1 MAGVADFL
9 KRIDATVAAPVPP
22 RVGVQWQSSKRAR
35 EGVSPITMQINPNQV
50 QFQQNKRIQ
59 KQDTINGTVYFHFS
73 NQFGQN
79 NDILTLTIS
88 GTTGNIDPRAFDR
101 QVVSGPDITIDLDRT
116 GAKNKVLAW
125 ASLYQMT
132 LEPILDIDAGRPNLV
147 TMMYASTLFPKPI
160 SFTGFFN
167 NVMQFTESAQD
178 PFQRQWS
185 LQFVVQ
191 RTEPSLSEFSK
202 YIQQNI
208 LSRQDARNIFGP
220 RIAALLG
227 AG

>member
-1 MAGVADFL
+1 MASPVDFL
-9 KRIDATVAAPVPP
+9 KRIEATVASPTPP
-22 RVGVQWQSSKRAR
+22 RVGIQWQSAMRAR
-35 EGVSPITMQINPNQV
+35 QGISPITMQVNPNQV
-50 QFQQNKRIQ
+50 QFQQNKRVQ

-73 NQFGQN
+73 NKFGQN
-79 NDILTLTIS
+79 NDILMLSIS
-88 GTTGNIDPRAFDR
+88 GSTGNIDPRGFDR
-101 QVVSGPDITIDLDRT
+101 QVLSGPDVTIDLDRT
-116 GAKNKVLAW
+116 GAKNRVLAF

-132 LEPILDIDAGRPNLV
+132 LEPILDVDFGRPNLV

-191 RTEPSLSEFSK
+191 TSEPRLDEFAS

-208 LSRQDARNIFGP
+208 LSRQDARNLFGP

-227 AG
+227 A